1 MKVKKPTGKI
11 LFKETQQFRQ
21 AWLWAIIISGSLIP
35 LVLVSVLLP
44 QDKNITWKEASL
56 TIALIAGISCI
67 NIAAF
72 YLTKLETVVTED
84 GLFYR
89 WRPYRKRYS
98 QVSWEQI
105 ATITVKK
112 YPYLKYGYHSN
123 RDFGKVHTID
133 GNRGILFEL
142 VGGKRVYIGT
152 QKLPALQHTLEHIK
166 PVMVQTK

>member
-1 MKVKKPTGKI
+1 MKVQKPTGKI
-11 LFKETQQFRQ
+11 LFKEAQQFRQ
-21 AWLWAIIISGSLIP
+21 VWLWAIIISGSLIP

-44 QDKNITWKEASL
+44 QDKNISWKEASL
-56 TIALIAGISCI
+56 TIALIACISSI
-67 NIAAF
+67 NIIAF

-84 GLFYR
+84 GIFYR

-98 QVSWEQI
+98 QLSWDQI
-105 ATITVKK
+105 GTITVKK
-112 YPYLKYGYHSN
+112 YPYLKYGYHTN

-142 VGGKRVYIGT
+142 ADGKRVYIGT
-152 QKLPALQHTLEHIK
+152 QKLPALQHTLEQIK